1 MRFLLKALVL
11 FAVFL
16 ALAGISGYLTLRF
29 IIKSEDTVVV
39 PELVGKDVIY
49 ALNILTDL
57 GLNIKVSGFEYR
69 GDVPK
74 NHVAYQDPASGSVVK
89 RDRNVRIIIS
99 KGPKSVVVPDLAG
112 MDIRQAQIIMEQNG
126 LLQGVV
132 SRTLSPSA
140 RGDEVIGQV
149 PAAGTEA
156 LRGDALN
163 LLVSLGRRPMSHKM
177 PHLDGMTLEDA
188 IAVLERHHLG
198 LGRVKSIKR
207 HDRPSGVVV
216 AQDPLYGY
224 QVASGGL
231 VNLIVNRLEEGPM
244 PDKGLR
250 LLHYG
255 TDEGFLKTHVR
266 IRVNVYG
273 LFYPLFDGFA
283 SPGEQIWLLIPS
295 DPEASVLV
303 YENDELVLS
312 PASWDPLET
321 AGFTRPGR
329 PGEPGH
335 WRGLGEIPF

>member
-11 FAVFL
+11 FAVFI
-16 ALAGISGYLTLRF
+16 ALAGISAYLTLRF

-39 PELVGKDVIY
+39 PQLVGKDVIY

-89 RDRNVRIIIS
+89 KDRDVRIVIS

-112 MDIRQAQIIMEQNG
+112 MDIRQAHIIMEQNG
-126 LLQGVV
+126 LSEGMM

-140 RGDEVIGQV
+140 GVDEVISQV

-156 LRGDALN
+156 LRGDSLD
-163 LLVSLGRRPMSHKM
+163 LLVSLGRRPVSYKM
-177 PHLDGMTLEDA
+177 PYLNGMTLEDA
-188 IAVLERHHLG
+188 IIVLERHHLG
-198 LGRVKSIKR
+198 LGRVRSIKR

-224 QVASGGL
+224 QVASGGQ
-231 VNLIVNRLEEGPM
+231 VNLVVNRLEEGPILET
-244 PDKGLR
+244 GLR

-255 TDEGFLKTHVR
+255 TEEGFLKTHVR

-273 LFYPLFDGFA
+273 MFYQLFDGFA
-283 SPGEQIWLLIPS
+283 YAGEQIWLLIPS
-295 DPEASVLV
+295 EPEASVLV
-303 YENDELVLS
+303 YENGELVS
-312 PASWDPLET
+312 SHASSDPLET
-321 AGFTRPGR
+321 AAFIRPSR
-329 PGEPGH
+329 QREPEP
-335 WRGLGEIPF
+335 WRGLREIPF